1 MAWIE
6 TTPLDDAQGKL
17 LELYQSALDPQTGEL
32 DNIMSIHSANPEGL
46 AAPLA
51 LYTAAM
57 RGTAS
62 LRKVD
67 REMIALVVS
76 QKNDCHY

>member
-1 MAWIE
+1 MSWIK
-6 TTPLDDAQGKL
+6 TTPLQEAQGEL
-17 LELYQSALDPQTGEL
+17 LALYQKALDPTSGKL
-32 DNIMSIHSANPEGL
+32 DNIMSIHSASPPGL
-46 AAPLA
+46 AAHLE
-51 LYTAAM
+51 LYNAVM

-67 REMIALVVS
+67 RELIALVVS

>member
-1 MAWIE
+1 MAWIH
-6 TTPLDDAQGKL
+6 TTNLEDAQGQL
-17 LELYQSALDPQTGEL
+17 LDLYQKALDPASGKL
-32 DNIMSIHSANPEGL
+32 DNIMSIHSASPAGL
-46 AAPLA
+46 AAHLE
-51 LYTAAM
+51 LYTAVM

-67 REMIALVVS
+67 RELIALVVS

>member
-1 MAWIE
+1 MAWIQ
-6 TTPLDDAQGKL
+6 TTPLAGAQGEL
-17 LELYQSALDPQTGEL
+17 LKLYQSALDPQTGEL

-46 AAPLA
+46 AAHLA
-51 LYTAAM
+51 IYNAAM